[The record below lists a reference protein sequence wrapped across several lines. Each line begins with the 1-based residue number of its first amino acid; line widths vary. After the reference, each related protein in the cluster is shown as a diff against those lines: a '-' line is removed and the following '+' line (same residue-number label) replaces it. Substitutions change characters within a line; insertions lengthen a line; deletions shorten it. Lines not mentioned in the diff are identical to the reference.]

1 MSSARPCFLKIPALS
16 PSSVT
21 KVSPTLRLPIAI
33 LRWSCA
39 KAALAPSSANRLNG
53 SSARRIVSSG
63 SFLLNPGV
71 AGVRVAFN
79 ATFALSPRS
88 CGRGCRARHFPTSL
102 LPTNGRLGMLGK
114 HDLMLAIVATLGVIA
129 AIAAFAPAARAGE
142 EGPLVIAKQ
151 GYFFAGGQI
160 DRSIEGS
167 PMVGQMYVE
176 YQIPDKLAHP
186 YPVVMIHGGSQT
198 GTNFTGTPDGRE
210 GWAQYFL
217 RRGYA
222 VYVVDQV
229 ARGRSAHWGQT
240 LGPMTPPNLP
250 RVEQRF
256 VAPERFNLWPQA
268 HLHTQF
274 PGTGK
279 PGDPAFDAFYASQV
293 PSLADFARQQALNR
307 DAGVALLDKIGPAIL
322 LTHSQSGAFTWPIA
336 DQRPHLVK
344 AIIAVEPNGPPVHEV
359 EFKGAPEWFADN
371 PREKVSG
378 LGDVPL
384 TYAPPLRDGERL
396 SFVRQDKPDRP
407 DLVRCWMQ
415 QEPARK
421 LINLQNIPLLIV
433 MAEASYHAAYDHC
446 TAAYLTQAGVRNTF
460 LRLSDAGLRGNGHMM
475 MLEKNSDAIAA
486 VMADWLKKNVP
497 SASNLRQAAR

>member
-129 AIAAFAPAARAGE
+129 AMAAFAPAARAGE

-151 GYFFAGGQI
+151 GYFFAGGKI

-222 VYVVDQV
+222 VYVADQV
-229 ARGRSAHWGQT
+229 ARGRAAHWSNVH
-240 LGPMTPPNLP
+240 GPVTPPRLGF
-250 RVEQRF
+250 VEQRF
-256 VAPERFNLWPQA
+256 VAPERFNQWPQA
-268 HLHTQF
+268 HLHTQW

-279 PGDPAFDAFYASQV
+279 PGDPSFDQFYASQF
-293 PSLADFARQQALNR
+293 PSLVDFPLLQALNR
-307 DAGVALLDKIGPAIL
+307 DDTAGLLDRIGPAVL
-322 LTHSQSGAFTWPIA
+322 LIHSQSGTFAWPIA
-336 DQRPHLVK
+336 DKRPSLVK
-344 AIIAVEPNGPPVHEV
+344 AIVAVEPNGPPAHDV
-359 EFKGAPEWFADN
+359 EFKGAPDWFGDN
-371 PREKVSG
+371 PHLKAYG
-378 LGDVPL
+378 LVDVPL
-384 TYAPPLRDGERL
+384 TYDPPVSEAAPLN
-396 SFVRQDKPDRP
+396 FVREDKADKPDY
-407 DLVRCWMQ
+407 VRCWVQ
-415 QEPARK
+415 KEPARK
-421 LINLQNIPLLIV
+421 LVNLQNTPILIV
-433 MAEASYHAAYDHC
+433 TSEASYHAPYDHC
-446 TAAYLTQAGVRNTF
+446 TVRYLAQAGVKSTF
-460 LRLSDAGLRGNGHMM
+460 VRLPDVGIRGNGHMM
-475 MLEKNSDAIAA
+475 MLEKNSDAIAKL
-486 VMADWLKKNVP
+486 MADWLDHTLEGGP
-497 SASNLRQAAR
+497 